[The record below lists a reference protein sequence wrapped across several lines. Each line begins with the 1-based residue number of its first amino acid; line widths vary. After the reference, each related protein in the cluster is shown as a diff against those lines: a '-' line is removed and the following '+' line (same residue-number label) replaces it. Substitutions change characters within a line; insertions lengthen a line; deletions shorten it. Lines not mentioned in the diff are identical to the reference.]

1 MAYVVEGAPNFGADY
16 TKCGKLIPGA
26 PAPPIMGRMCDKQT
40 YEASTGETSSGE
52 TSSGR
57 SPNLSSDT
65 FSGEP
70 CAAAPLSAPRFE
82 NETHAASDF
91 DAARAARYRRLSLL
105 TLDLAEEA
113 GEGARHFSFVDAGP
127 ADGKKPGRFERR
139 IAAMT
144 RAIWAHRA
152 IEAMRRRLENG
163 EDPRPVPRAAKQIA
177 QEQIAQEFGAQEFGA
192 QEQIAR
198 EQCTRDMGAPEFRDP
213 EMRTQEMRAPEM
225 RAAVEPVHEIPVQQA
240 PNTHPPDI
248 GAPVYD
254 AGPDLEEAALRIAI
268 DRDNAGR
275 DAPSDGAEGAV
286 AGLIAALADADLE
299 RDAGAPGDSSQSARK
314 GLCEGGRAAGIA
326 GVRAKPD
333 SVSRRHTPPRKELP
347 P

>member
-1 MAYVVEGAPNFGADY
+1 M
-16 TKCGKLIPGA
+16 
-26 PAPPIMGRMCDKQT
+26 
-40 YEASTGETSSGE
+40 
-52 TSSGR
+52 
-57 SPNLSSDT
+57 
-65 FSGEP
+65 
-70 CAAAPLSAPRFE
+70 SAPRFE

-254 AGPDLEEAALRIAI
+254 AGPDLEDAALRIAI
-268 DRDNAGR
+268 ERENAGR
-275 DAPSDGAEGAV
+275 DAPSDGAV

-299 RDAGAPGDSSQSARK
+299 RDAGAPGDSSQSARN
-314 GLCEGGRAAGIA
+314 GLCECSSEGLYEGLCENEGAARPCRARPTP
-326 GVRAKPD
+326 V
-333 SVSRRHTPPRKELP
+333 SVSRRHAPPQKELP